1 MSIRLIALDLDDTLL
16 DSQKRLPE
24 RNKKALEACIA
35 RGILIVPCTGRIVLG
50 IPEEIL
56 GLPGIRYAIT
66 VNGGTLTDLK
76 EDKILDERLLSPQT
90 AAEIY
95 QMTEAYQVMC
105 DAYIKGAGYS
115 NRRCYENM
123 DKYRLPPVVQEL
135 IRKTRTPVDSVRD
148 YIVSHNCKVDKL
160 NLFFADQEE
169 RAKMRSELKE
179 RGDVLVSSS
188 FPNNLEIN
196 ALGASKG
203 EGIRRL
209 AEILGLKR
217 EETMAFGDGENDLSI
232 IGKVG
237 ISVAMENGDE
247 KLKQQADYT
256 APCNDEAGV
265 AQMIEKLVLSPLM

>member
-24 RNKKALEACIA
+24 RNKRALEACIA
-35 RGILIVPCTGRIVLG
+35 HGIFVVPCTGRIAIG
-50 IPEEIL
+50 IPDEIL
-56 GLPGIRYAIT
+56 KLQGIRYAIT
-66 VNGGTLTDLK
+66 VNGGTLTDLR
-76 EDKILDERLLSPQT
+76 EDRILDERLLSSRT
-90 AAEIY
+90 AAEICR
-95 QMTEAYQVMC
+95 MTEAYHVMC
-105 DAYIKGAGYS
+105 DAYINGAGYS

-123 DKYRLPPVVQEL
+123 DEYGLPPVVQEL
-135 IRKTRTPVDSVRD
+135 IRRTRTPIDSVKD
-148 YIVSHNCKVDKL
+148 YIVGHNCKVDKL

-169 RAKMRSELKE
+169 RGRLRSRLME
-179 RGDVLVSSS
+179 REDVLVSSS

-196 ALGASKG
+196 ALEASKG

-209 AEILGLKR
+209 AKILGLKK

-247 KLKQQADYT
+247 RLKQLADYT
-256 APCNDEAGV
+256 APCNNEAGV
-265 AQMIEKLVLSPLM
+265 AQMIEKLVLSSLV